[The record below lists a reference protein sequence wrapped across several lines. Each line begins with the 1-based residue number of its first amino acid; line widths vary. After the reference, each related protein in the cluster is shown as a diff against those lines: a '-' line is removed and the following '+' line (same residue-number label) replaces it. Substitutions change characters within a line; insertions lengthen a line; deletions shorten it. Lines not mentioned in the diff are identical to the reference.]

1 MIQYLHVN
9 EFTNLH
15 VFRLYIKIP
24 YQFFRMFFFWILKFF
39 EKIKIWIHCNLLE
52 MTNVF
57 FFFWLFDFF
66 FTNVKVFRRIHLLRI
81 TIEVSNAQNTEWNFL
96 AIKYNVVNS
105 HACTFSS
112 RNFIK
117 KKGNKLLMCKRRG
130 SSTSISLGL

>member
-1 MIQYLHVN
+1 MNLPIYMYLDYTLRYH
-9 EFTNLH
+9 TNFQG
-15 VFRLYIKIP
+15 V
-24 YQFFRMFFFWILKFF
+24 FFWILKFF

-57 FFFWLFDFF
+57 LVFFDFLTF
-66 FTNVKVFRRIHLLRI
+66 FLTNVKVFKRIHLLRI

-117 KKGNKLLMCKRRG
+117 KGNKLLMCKRRG